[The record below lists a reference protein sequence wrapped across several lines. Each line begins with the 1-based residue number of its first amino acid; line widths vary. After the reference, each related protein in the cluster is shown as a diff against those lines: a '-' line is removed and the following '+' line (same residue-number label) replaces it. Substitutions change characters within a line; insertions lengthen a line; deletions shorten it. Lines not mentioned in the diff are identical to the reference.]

1 MTFSIMVVRI
11 ISVIGIRFFHFCY
24 LARVIDGMEVN
35 SIVSICVGNGNK
47 CASQYSRH
55 PAIKHVQYNPTTTY
69 YPLQHGMTQ
78 SGEGAYSPLSVREN
92 GKNQYMRDLANRAL
106 NIAQQLGASYVDVR
120 VMERTTEG
128 IDVKNGRVEGIS
140 SGTSSGFNVRVIVD
154 GAWGFASS
162 ANMDDAEAER
172 VAKQSVQIARASALV
187 AGEPVILSPLAPQH
201 GFYRTPMQQ
210 DPFIIPLNQKVQLLL
225 NADAAMRSVQGV
237 SLTNSN
243 MEYAREHKLFVSS
256 EGSEVEQELYDVGAA
271 IDASAVDPTSSEIQ
285 TRSYPNSFGRQAGT
299 SGYEFIEAMDLANHG
314 ARIGEE
320 AVKLLAAPQCPSG
333 VTTIILDGQQ
343 TALQVHESCGH
354 PIELDRVLG
363 MEAGF
368 VGKSFLTTDKLN
380 GHYCYGSDVVN
391 LTADATL
398 PGGLGTF
405 GWDDEG
411 VPAQRTPIVT
421 NGIFSGYLMSRDT
434 APLLGLTSNGCVRA
448 DSWNRLPMIR
458 MTNVSLEPGTWTLDD
473 LIADTDDG
481 IYMSINKSWSIDDRR
496 LNFQFGV
503 ELAYEIEHG
512 KLGRMLK
519 NATYTGITPQF
530 WGSCDAI
537 CNHDAW
543 VVWGTPN
550 CGKGEPMQTMRTGH
564 GAAPARF
571 RNVQIG
577 VGSW

>member
-1 MTFSIMVVRI
+1 
-11 ISVIGIRFFHFCY
+11 
-24 LARVIDGMEVN
+24 
-35 SIVSICVGNGNK
+35 
-47 CASQYSRH
+47 
-55 PAIKHVQYNPTTTY
+55 
-69 YPLQHGMTQ
+69 
-78 SGEGAYSPLSVREN
+78 
-92 GKNQYMRDLANRAL
+92 MRDLANRAL
-106 NIAQQLGASYVDVR
+106 NVAQQLGASYVDVR

-128 IDVKNGRVEGIS
+128 IDVKNGRVEGVS

-162 ANMDDAEAER
+162 VRMDDAEAER
-172 VAKQSVQIARASALV
+172 VARQAIQIAHASALV
-187 AGEPVILSPLAPQH
+187 AGEPVILSPLAAQH
-201 GFYRTPMQQ
+201 GFYRTHMQR
-210 DPFIIPLNQKVQLLL
+210 DPFTIPLNQKVQLLL
-225 NADAAMRSVQGV
+225 DADTAMRSVYGV
-237 SLTNSN
+237 ALTNSN

-256 EGSEVEQELYDVGAA
+256 EGSEIEQELYDIGAA

-299 SGYEFIEAMDLANHG
+299 SGYEFIEAMNLVDHG

-333 VTTIILDGQQ
+333 VTTIILDGPQ

-380 GHYCYGSDVVN
+380 GHYRYGSDIVN
-391 LTADATL
+391 LTADATI

-411 VPAQRTPIVT
+411 VPAQRTAIVT
-421 NGIFSGYLMSRDT
+421 NGIFSGYLTSRDT
-434 APLLGLTSNGCVRA
+434 APMLGLASNGCVRA

-503 ELAYEIEHG
+503 EMAYEIKNG
-512 KLGRMLK
+512 KLGQIFK
-519 NATYTGITPQF
+519 NANYTGITPQF

-537 CNHDAW
+537 CGPSEW
-543 VVWGTPN
+543 IVWGTPN
-550 CGKGEPMQTMRTGH
+550 CGKGEPMQVMRTGH

-571 RNVQIG
+571 RNVQVG
-577 VGSW
+577 VGRWS